1 MENSNNMEEAATSSE
16 NAEEVKRGINEVLKE
31 MEEEKKTKAAADQA
45 SLDTLMAD
53 FPGEEKCNALLG
65 GMPLK
70 DFSMLATRLLKHHYK
85 VEDKNIIFTTAY
97 AMSAYDTLPASAFL
111 TVGVADSNRV
121 SMSMAK
127 LLPFKQFFT
136 GAMEEEDEEN
146 EAGQII
152 ALLQFSQ
159 VVEAHAR
166 NLDMVATVALQAFLF
181 VAAMNLTDKKLK
193 GSSVML
199 DPLRVNSLSKADTKK
214 KLQLISTINKVLYK
228 KSRTFGDKKLSA
240 QLHRDLKK
248 MIPDY

>member
-111 TVGVADSNRV
+111 TAGVADPNRV

-146 EAGQII
+146 EAGQVI